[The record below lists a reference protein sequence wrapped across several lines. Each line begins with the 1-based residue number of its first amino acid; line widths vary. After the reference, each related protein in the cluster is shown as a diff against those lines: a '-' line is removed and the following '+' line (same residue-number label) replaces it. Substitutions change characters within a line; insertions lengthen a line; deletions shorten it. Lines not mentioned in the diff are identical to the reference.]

1 MSINSNILPSSKD
14 LKPFVKELKSIT
26 KSVETLIKKIMSPG
40 DIDVVFYDNPG
51 ATLKENGIGGYT
63 PCANVIFFSL
73 DPRNPKFREGIKND
87 LLYTLAHEINHAIRF
102 RTPIPKETLFEA
114 MITEG
119 LADHFAIE
127 VTGRKKP
134 PAWSMSLTDKQ
145 KKEFFKKASR
155 EWNRPIY
162 DHKAWFYGSEKEK
175 IPRWTA
181 YTLGYDIVATYLQKH
196 PETPA
201 SKLIFAKAFIF
212 ITY

>member
-1 MSINSNILPSSKD
+1 MSINSHILSSSKD
-14 LKPFVKELKSIT
+14 LKPFVKEIKSIT
-26 KSVETLIKKIMSPG
+26 KSVEILIKKFIPQG

-73 DPRNPKFREGIKND
+73 DPKNPKFKEGIKKD
-87 LLYTLAHEINHAIRF
+87 LSYTLAHEINHAVRF

-114 MITEG
+114 MISEG
-119 LADHFAIE
+119 LADHFAME

-134 PAWSMSLTDKQ
+134 PVWSMALTDKQ
-145 KKEFFKKASR
+145 KKGFLKRASK
-155 EWNRPIY
+155 EWNLSTY
-162 DHKAWFYGSEKEK
+162 DHNAWFYGSEKKK

-181 YTLGYDIVATYLQKH
+181 YTLGYHLVAAYLRKY

-201 SKLIFAKAFIF
+201 SKLIFAKASIF
-212 ITY
+212 I

>member
-1 MSINSNILPSSKD
+1 MSIKPHILSSSKD
-14 LKPFVKELKSIT
+14 LKPFIKELRAIT
-26 KSVETLIKKIMSPG
+26 KSVEILIKKIIPPG
-40 DIDVVFYDNPG
+40 NIDVVFYDNPG

-114 MITEG
+114 MISEG

-134 PAWSMSLTDKQ
+134 STWSIALTTKQ

-155 EWNRPIY
+155 EWNLPTY
-162 DHKAWFYGSEKEK
+162 DHKAWFYGSEEKK

-181 YTLGYDIVATYLQKH
+181 YTLGYDIVAKYLQKH
-196 PETPA
+196 PKKPA
-201 SKLIFAKAFIF
+201 SELISAKSSVFI
-212 ITY
+212 

>member
-1 MSINSNILPSSKD
+1 MSIKPHILSSSKD
-14 LKPFVKELKSIT
+14 LKPFIKELRAIT
-26 KSVETLIKKIMSPG
+26 KSVEILIKKIIPPG
-40 DIDVVFYDNPG
+40 NIDVVFYDNPG

-102 RTPIPKETLFEA
+102 RTPIPQETLFEA

-162 DHKAWFYGSEKEK
+162 DHNAWFYGSEKEK

-181 YTLGYDIVATYLQKH
+181 YALGYDLIASYLKKY
-196 PETPA
+196 PETSA
-201 SKLIFAKAFIF
+201 SKLISTKASVFL
-212 ITY
+212 